1 MPWSR
6 RHRREAG
13 GTAKGA
19 VGRARGITMIV
30 HRNFLE
36 AYTVNSAGR
45 RSSDMKGGKAFFTL
59 YFIVMSEFFHNKPI
73 LSL

>member
-1 MPWSR
+1 MNMFSIILLVLNN
-6 RHRREAG
+6 ANNSNNMC
-13 GTAKGA
+13 
-19 VGRARGITMIV
+19 ITMIV
-30 HRNFLE
+30 HSNFLE